1 MYLDKIV
8 AEKQSDPAFRRGKE
22 VDWEAEL
29 ARAEVPEQRGFSKSL
44 RDSQGPSII
53 AEMKRASPSKGS
65 FEFAGRVE
73 DQVASYE
80 KGGARAVSVL
90 TNGPFFQG
98 SLTDLAAAR
107 QGTALPPL
115 HL

>member
-53 AEMKRASPSKGS
+53 AEMKRADPSGS
-65 FEFAGRVE
+65 IWKLCCSETCSSIQHTR
-73 DQVASYE
+73 
-80 KGGARAVSVL
+80 KT
-90 TNGPFFQG
+90 TNVDF
-98 SLTDLAAAR
+98 LK
-107 QGTALPPL
+107 
-115 HL
+115 